1 MKTNIEDFKKTL
13 NNDDPYCYKMDCGK
27 KVDIQGEF
35 CDIHK
40 DKGDNKMIKL
50 SGIMY
55 ADDLQFEVSGL
66 KPTKENTLNNPF
78 LGGEAVEIS
87 LKDYNDYKKMAIE
100 HSELIERHKK
110 LQADFNEQKGEIK

>member
-1 MKTNIEDFKKTL
+1 MKT
-13 NNDDPYCYKMDCGK
+13 
-27 KVDIQGEF
+27 
-35 CDIHK
+35 
-40 DKGDNKMIKL
+40 IKL

-110 LQADFNEQKGEIK
+110 LQADFNEQKGE